1 LQAQK
6 LQNELDWESLSY
18 SVPYSS
24 RRLLIIDAIFQFQLD
39 SKRNVKSHEKTVF
52 WFVLTDVN
60 PVIVVAFK
68 DEQGSPKPLLPMTAQ
83 EN

>member
-1 LQAQK
+1 
-6 LQNELDWESLSY
+6 
-18 SVPYSS
+18 
-24 RRLLIIDAIFQFQLD
+24 
-39 SKRNVKSHEKTVF
+39 VF

-68 DEQGSPKPLLPMTAQ
+68 DEQGSPEPLLPMTAQ